1 MPEPDTPRRP
11 TMADVAAA
19 AGVSVMTVSYAFNQP
34 DRVAE
39 ETRRRVLATAQR
51 LEYGGPSPTA
61 RSLRRRRTGAIGVIL
76 GEPLGYAFDDYQ
88 ATRFLSGVA
97 QVCTEHNLSLMLLPI
112 TGHDSDADLV
122 ARAAV
127 DGFVVWTTTDD
138 ALALEAV
145 MATRLPVAIHGGPA
159 RDGATLVGIDDRAAA
174 RAIGR
179 AVFAGKNRPSV
190 VSFPLDGDR
199 RSLIVRGIDP
209 YRSTFP
215 VTRNRLLGFRDAC
228 NDLGHD
234 WADVTIGV
242 CARNTRHDG
251 RTMTRQLL
259 DSSPAPDALAAMY
272 DELAL
277 GAVQVAA
284 DRGIAI
290 PGDLAISG
298 WDDTPAA
305 ATAGVTTI
313 HQDLRDHGACCATA
327 ATAQPSAP
335 RWIEQPW
342 QLVIRDTT
350 ST

>member
-1 MPEPDTPRRP
+1 MSRRV
-11 TMADVAAA
+11 TMTDVAAA
-19 AGVSVMTVSYAFNQP
+19 AGVSVMTVSYTFNRP

-39 ETRRRVLATAQR
+39 DTRRRVLATARQ
-51 LEYGGPSPTA
+51 LGYGGPDPTA
-61 RSLRRRRTGAIGVIL
+61 RSLRRRRTGAIGVVL

-97 QVCTEHNLSLMLLPI
+97 QVCTDRGLSLMLLPI
-112 TGHDSDADLV
+112 TGHASDADLV

-138 ALALEAV
+138 APALDAV

-179 AVFAGKNRPSV
+179 VVFAGRHRPSV
-190 VSFPLDGDR
+190 VSFPFDSDR
-199 RSLIVRGIDP
+199 RSFIVRGIDP
-209 YRSTFP
+209 QRSPFP

-228 NDLGHD
+228 QDLGRD
-234 WADVTIGV
+234 WDDVTIGV

-251 RTMTRQLL
+251 RTMTHRLL

-277 GAVQVAA
+277 GGIQAA
-284 DRGIAI
+284 TDRDLAI
-290 PGDLAISG
+290 PGDLTISG

-313 HQDLRDHGACCATA
+313 HQDLRDHGARCATA
-327 ATAQPSAP
+327 ATSQPSPP

-350 ST
+350 AS